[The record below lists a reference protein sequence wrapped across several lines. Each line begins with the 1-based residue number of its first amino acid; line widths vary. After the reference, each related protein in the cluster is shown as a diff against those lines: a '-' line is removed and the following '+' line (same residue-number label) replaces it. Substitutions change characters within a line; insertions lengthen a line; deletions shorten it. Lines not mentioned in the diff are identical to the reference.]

1 MGFGFGMGFDMF
13 NVMFYLIFGIVI
25 VMFIVTAV
33 KGISTWHKNNNSPR
47 LTVEATVVSRRQ
59 NTDVHHHHNAGD
71 ATGAHGMH
79 TTTSTTYYVT
89 FQVASGD
96 RMELHVSG
104 REYGMLAEG
113 DFGELTFQ
121 GTRYL
126 DFARRGSKAACG
138 DASDDG
144 DRRRAAWDPER

>member
-1 MGFGFGMGFDMF
+1 MGFGFGIGFDMF
-13 NVMFYLIFGIVI
+13 NVMFYLIFGTVI
-25 VMFIVTAV
+25 VLFIVTAV
-33 KGISTWHKNNNSPR
+33 KGIGTWHKNNNSPR

-59 NTDVHHHHNAGD
+59 NTDVHHHN
-71 ATGAHGMH
+71 TGNNGAMH

-113 DFGELTFQ
+113 DFGNLTFQ

-126 DFARRGSKAACG
+126 GFERRGSRAAY
-138 DASDDG
+138 DQPDSDGG
-144 DRRRAAWDPER
+144 DRRRASWDPER